1 MVRPESSVVAVM
13 APKCELGCAYD
24 EGEEKSVKRKEVAVK
39 ALIRANCRR
48 LDIRVQHRPNDNT
61 LTQRA
66 N

>member
-1 MVRPESSVVAVM
+1 M